1 MDPST
6 TLSAARRRA
15 VAAGGIGNFVEWF
28 DFALYAQFATVIAMH
43 FFPESDPT
51 AALLSTF
58 AVYAVGFFARPI
70 GGLIFGHFGDRLGRR
85 AALSAAVLCMSGAT
99 IAIGLTPTYATV
111 GVLAPV
117 LLLVL
122 RVVQG
127 LSAGGEYAGSSS
139 FVIEYAPAGRRAF
152 FASVN
157 PMSVSLG
164 TVGGATVGLIVTQ
177 ALSTAQI
184 ESWGWRIPFLLAG
197 PLGLVGLYLRMRVE
211 ETPEFEAVRKAGRV
225 AEHAPI
231 VESFRKAKGAMA
243 LLLAWSIANAV
254 GFYLLAGYMVAYLTT
269 DGGLGRSQALVAY
282 IVALLV
288 FTAVCP
294 LAGLAAD
301 RYGRRPVALAASI
314 GLAVVVLPAFQLLGS
329 GTLGA
334 AIIGQSLFAVMVGVI
349 STLTPLFMVEMF
361 PTEVRYTA
369 SGLAYNVAY
378 AAFGGTAPYVATWMV
393 SRNGDGAAP
402 GYYLL
407 VVAVLGILVA
417 FFGLRGVYRANRTG
431 TAHTAGALA
440 EPVR

>member
-1 MDPST
+1 VDRD
-6 TLSAARRRA
+6 LSAARRRA

-28 DFALYAQFATVIAMH
+28 DFALYAQFATVIALH
-43 FFPESDPT
+43 FFPGSDPT

-70 GGLIFGHFGDRLGRR
+70 GGIIFGHFGDRLGRR
-85 AALSAAVLCMSGAT
+85 LALSAAVLCMSGAT
-99 IAIGLTPTYATV
+99 IAIGLTPTYATI
-111 GVLAPV
+111 GVAAPV
-117 LLLVL
+117 VLVLL

-139 FVIEYAPAGRRAF
+139 FVIEYAPPGRRAF

-157 PMSVSLG
+157 PMSVALG
-164 TVGGATVGLIVTQ
+164 TVGGAVVGLAVTQ
-177 ALSTAQI
+177 ALSTPQI
-184 ESWGWRIPFLLAG
+184 ESWGWRIPFLVAG

-211 ETPEFEAVRKAGRV
+211 ETPEFEAVRKAGAV

-231 VESFRKAKGAMA
+231 VESFRKAKGRM
-243 LLLAWSIANAV
+243 LLLFGWSITNAV

-269 DGGLGRSQALVAY
+269 TVGLSRSEALTSY
-282 IVALLV
+282 IVALLA

-301 RYGRRPVALAASI
+301 RYGRRPVAIAATI
-314 GLAVVVLPAFQLLGS
+314 GLAVVVLPSFQLLGS
-329 GTLGA
+329 GSLAGA
-334 AIIGQSLFAVMVGVI
+334 IAGQSLFGIMVGII

-361 PTEVRYTA
+361 PTNLRYTA

-393 SRNGDGAAP
+393 DRTDSGASP

-407 VVAVLGILVA
+407 GVTVIGVLVA
-417 FFGLRGVYRANRTG
+417 LFGLGGVYRGRPTGQPTPATEQPAN
-431 TAHTAGALA
+431 
-440 EPVR
+440 V